1 MNRNIFKLALI
12 LLVLAVL
19 LPACASQTGRSYSA
33 SETRKAQSV
42 KFGVVTQI
50 RDAVIEDDPSGAGTL
65 GGAVAG
71 GVIGSAFG
79 GGSGRF
85 YTTAAG
91 AALGALGAVA
101 LGALG
106 SLASL
111 RGGAGGGPPGP
122 PGGGVCAG
130 SPAAAARALRLRS
143 WRGPLIAIG
152 VLLVLAAGRYE
163 YLALV
168 GQID

>member
-91 AALGALGAVA
+91 AALGALAGTAAEKGLRTKEGQEIMVRLDDGQEMVVVQEVDKQEPLYVGDKVRVIYA
-101 LGALG
+101 SNG
-106 SLASL
+106 S
-111 RGGAGGGPPGP
+111 
-122 PGGGVCAG
+122 
-130 SPAAAARALRLRS
+130 ARVR
-143 WRGPLIAIG
+143 P
-152 VLLVLAAGRYE
+152 
-163 YLALV
+163 
-168 GQID
+168 Q